1 MPEAYEVHS
10 GDTLSAIAQR
20 HRASLAR
27 VLNLNPEIQ
36 DPNRIFPGQTI
47 NVPAAN
53 ELITSSCE
61 PAQVVEDAPCGDK
74 IAEVVHVTGSDEL
87 ILLTEDELTELEAEE
102 EFVCGPLNEYYRDL
116 DTLAEENQGSKER
129 PSDAEGKVLSP
140 VQERKDILVWEL
152 VSREVIPQGVQSTP
166 PLTEIKRLAGGNHY
180 TYVRSE
186 KIANHVRRYPMG
198 ARDRKRSKGWLS
210 REGVDPEKLRE
221 AIESELNIK
230 FNMSWSPDAD
240 NPVVLAL
247 NQYYD
252 EVSWSIWG
260 DEQAQ
265 QENRDRT
272 GFDASAEAQFMRFA
286 AGSSASGEFNPRSG
300 KVHFQGK
307 AEAQFSLLEGKA
319 SIEQAF
325 PTNNCSEIRIYYR
338 VGGWDG
344 ERTYTSLGHF
354 QARMAISA
362 TGFAGASAL
371 LAANVHVDST
381 QGLPTL
387 KGIAAREHGQ
397 GANLEANVFAG
408 VRGGCEVAG
417 SLLWVDTLAT
427 HSDWKPLCQIGKKVE
442 AAAGVGVEG
451 ELRLE
456 YNQATGKFYFNLHA
470 GLVLGVGPSGNFLLE
485 VDVQNTLE
493 MIHFVYKALGDS
505 DYRYLEL
512 FDQDTDAFGW
522 YKKVS
527 VFALAQGISHAVA
540 IGQAAETASVVINHF
555 WQDFIDS
562 ENGFFG
568 NQVEAFLKERRGLAL
583 AKNVLADMEKL
594 SESVFYHSPPE
605 VKGAILHAL
614 MADFW
619 LTPQLGDGTRT
630 KVRAVA
636 EILASFQAWRD
647 FEETMKRINAEGRA
661 EPQTF
666 DRNVEGVFRFIGFN
680 QHRYQLY
687 KRALEFKTADLEQVV
702 RHDPHGACRISGI
715 V

>member
-1 MPEAYEVHS
+1 MPEVYKVRS
-10 GDTLSAIAQR
+10 GDTLSVIAQR
-20 HRASLAR
+20 HQSSLAR
-27 VLNLNPEIQ
+27 VLNLNPNIQ
-36 DPNRIFPGQTI
+36 DPNRIFPGQII

-74 IAEVVHVTGSDEL
+74 IVEVVHITGSDEL
-87 ILLTEDELTELEAEE
+87 ILLTDDELAELEVEE
-102 EFVCGPLNEYYRDL
+102 KFVCGPLNEYYRDL
-116 DTLAEENQGSKER
+116 DILAEENQGGEDR
-129 PSDAEGKVLSP
+129 PRDAEGKVLSP
-140 VQERKDILVWEL
+140 VQQRKDILVREL
-152 VSREVIPQGVQSTP
+152 VSREVIPQGMQSTP
-166 PLTEIKRLAGGNHY
+166 PLTEIKRLAGGSHY

-186 KIANHVRRYPMG
+186 KIANHFRRYPMG
-198 ARDRKRSKGWLS
+198 TRDRNRSKGWLS

-230 FNMSWSPDAD
+230 FNMSWSPDDD

-260 DEQAQ
+260 DEEAQ

-307 AEAQFSLLEGKA
+307 AEAQYSLLEGKA

-325 PTNNCSEIRIYYR
+325 PTNNRSEIRIYYR

-354 QARMAISA
+354 QARLAISV

-381 QGLPTL
+381 QGLPTI
-387 KGIAAREHGQ
+387 KGIAARERGQ
-397 GANLEANVFAG
+397 SANLEANVFAG

-485 VDVQNTLE
+485 VDVQNALE

-505 DYRYLEL
+505 DFRYIEL
-512 FDQDTDAFGW
+512 FDRETFAFEW
-522 YKKVS
+522 YQKIS
-527 VFALAQGISHAVA
+527 LFALAQGISHAEALSRVL
-540 IGQAAETASVVINHF
+540 ETASGAIHQF
-555 WQDFIDS
+555 WRDFTDPAD
-562 ENGFFG
+562 GFFG
-568 NQVEAFLKERRGLAL
+568 SQVDAFQKERQGLLL
-583 AKNVLADMEKL
+583 ANNVLRDIEKR

-619 LTPQLGDGTRT
+619 LTPQLGDGTKT

-647 FEETMKRINAEGRA
+647 FEESMKRINVEGRA
-661 EPQTF
+661 EPQAF
-666 DRNVEGVFRFIGFN
+666 DRNVERVFRFIGFN
-680 QHRYQLY
+680 QHQYQLY
-687 KRALEFKTADLEQVV
+687 KRALAFKTADLEQVV
-702 RHDPHGACRISGI
+702 RRDPHGACRISGI

>member
-1 MPEAYEVHS
+1 MSSEYVVRS
-10 GDTLSAIAQR
+10 GDTLNAVAQR
-20 HRASLAR
+20 HQTTLSSLLR
-27 VLNLNPEIQ
+27 LNPGIENP
-36 DPNRIFPGQTI
+36 DRIFPGQTLTL
-47 NVPAAN
+47 PAAN
-53 ELITSSCE
+53 DAGFSSCE
-61 PAQVVEDAPCGDK
+61 VGQVAQEPSCADEIVD
-74 IAEVVHVTGSDEL
+74 VVHVTGSDEL
-87 ILLTEDELTELEAEE
+87 ILLTDDELLELEVEE

-116 DTLAEENQGSKER
+116 DTLAEENQGNEER
-129 PSDAEGKVLSP
+129 PSDAEGKALSP
-140 VQERKDILVWEL
+140 VQERKDTLVREL
-152 VSREVIPQGVQSTP
+152 VSREVIPQGMQTIP

-186 KIANHVRRYPMG
+186 KIANHSRRYPMG
-198 ARDRKRSKGWLS
+198 ARDRKRSKGWLR

-230 FNMSWSPDAD
+230 FNMSWSPDDD

-260 DEQAQ
+260 DEKAQ

-325 PTNNCSEIRIYYR
+325 PTNNSSEIRIYYR
-338 VGGWDG
+338 IGGWDG
-344 ERTYTSLGHF
+344 ERTHTSLGHF
-354 QARMAISA
+354 QARLAISA

-387 KGIAAREHGQ
+387 KGIAAREQGQ

-408 VRGGCEVAG
+408 VRGGCEVSG
-417 SLLWVDTLAT
+417 SLLWVDTLAE

-442 AAAGVGVEG
+442 AAVGVGVEG

-493 MIHFVYKALGDS
+493 MIHFVYKALGES
-505 DYRYLEL
+505 DFRYLEL
-512 FDQDTDAFGW
+512 FDHDTDAFGW

-527 VFALAQGISHAVA
+527 VFALAHGISHAAA
-540 IGQAAETASVVINHF
+540 IGQAVETASGVINQF
-555 WQDFIDS
+555 WQEFIDS
-562 ENGFFG
+562 QNGFFG
-568 NQVEAFLKERRGLAL
+568 SQVEAFQKERRGLAL
-583 AKNVLADMEKL
+583 AINALADMEKR

-630 KVRAVA
+630 KVSAVA

-666 DRNVEGVFRFIGFN
+666 DRNVERVFRFFGFN

-702 RHDPHGACRISGI
+702 RRDPHGACRISGI
-715 V
+715 A